1 MAKKIPNPKS
11 QIPNRLG
18 VGIGFREQ
26 FRADLFLHQ
35 AEIDFLE
42 ITADHYLDANT
53 HKQAELE
60 LLKEHFPL
68 IPHGLN
74 LSLGSAEGVDEVY
87 LEKFAALVEKVQ
99 PAWFSDHICF
109 TKSGDV
115 DIGHLAP
122 LPFTR
127 EALEVLK
134 RNIKRVKEVIKT
146 PLILENITYM
156 VALPSAEMSEAAFVG
171 KLLEETD
178 CGLLLD
184 ITNLYIN
191 SVNHKYDWRKFLD
204 ELPVE
209 RVVQLHFVGS
219 HKHENLLIDAH
230 ADKTENEIW
239 EVFREVCARGEIKGA
254 ILERDENFPP
264 FAEILEEIKIARN
277 LLENPNFAKVSAV

>member
-1 MAKKIPNPKS
+1 MKNLPK
-11 QIPNRLG
+11 LG

-42 ITADHYLDANT
+42 ITADHYLDAT
-53 HKQAELE
+53 GAKREELK

-74 LSLGSAEGVDEVY
+74 LSLGSAEGIDEKY
-87 LEKFAALVEKVQ
+87 LEKFAALIEETA
-99 PAWFSDHICF
+99 PAWFSEHICF
-109 TKSGDV
+109 TKSGGV

-122 LPFTR
+122 LAFTR
-127 EALEVLK
+127 ESLEVLK
-134 RNIKRVKEVIKT
+134 RNIRRVKEFIKT

-156 VALPSAEMSEAAFVG
+156 VRFPSAEMGEADFIAELV
-171 KLLEETD
+171 EETD

-184 ITNLYIN
+184 VTNLYIN
-191 SVNHKYDWRKFLD
+191 SVNHDYDWRGFL
-204 ELPVE
+204 EKMPLE

-219 HKHENLLIDAH
+219 HRHGNLLIDGHAH
-230 ADKTENEIW
+230 PTEDEIW
-239 EVFREVCARGEIKGA
+239 NVFREVCVKSNVKGA

-264 FAEILEEIKIARN
+264 FAEILEEIRT
-277 LLENPNFAKVSAV
+277 AKSILKVERTAKADC